1 MRRASAARDD
11 VAECAGA
18 FLMCACEPGFVCA
31 RCRLTPF
38 DDDYD
43 RQPLTLAQFDLLIA
57 DNDTAE
63 PFEGRPT

>member
-1 MRRASAARDD
+1 L
-11 VAECAGA
+11 CG
-18 FLMCACEPGFVCA
+18 CEPGYVCA

-43 RQPLTLAQFDLLIA
+43 RQPLTQAQFDLLIA

-63 PFEGRPT
+63 PFEGRPA